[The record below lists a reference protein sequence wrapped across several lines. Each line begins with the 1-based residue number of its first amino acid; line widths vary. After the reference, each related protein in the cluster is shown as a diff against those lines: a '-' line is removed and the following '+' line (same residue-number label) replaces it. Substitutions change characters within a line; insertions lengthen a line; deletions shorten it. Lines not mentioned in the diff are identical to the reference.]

1 MKHKISANSKSVTN
15 AGITSDYKQAIAE
28 YIWNGFDAGAS
39 RVYIDYE
46 ANGLGALTSLSIS
59 DNGSGI
65 KHDTIEFTFG
75 TFLDS
80 QKTKTFQ
87 RTSDVRKEKGAS
99 HLVSL
104 LRKQHG
110 TPHIKTTK
118 TRKNISALLFSLR
131 TLPILTYLSLHQL
144 LMNRIQVPSFLFKTS
159 KICQSSIL
167 LTHHSQNI

>member
-75 TFLDS
+75 AFLDS

-87 RTSDVRKEKGAS
+87 RTSDVRGKKGKGRFSFSQFAT
-99 HLVSL
+99 
-104 LRKQHG
+104 KA
-110 TPHIKTTK
+110 TWDTTYK
-118 TRKNISALLFSLR
+118 DNEDK
-131 TLPILTYLSLHQL
+131 
-144 LMNRIQVPSFLFKTS
+144 
-159 KICQSSIL
+159 
-167 LTHHSQNI
+167 